1 MEKVGTQAVQ
11 EPRIRAE
18 KPETGGRAVTLDGE
32 TVDSG
37 SATRI
42 WDGQPGAQAVNHP
55 WMSLETQTEGWG
67 SQGRNR
73 EFSSGTGSSG
83 DETRGSDKGTGCSIV
98 EIWESGRET
107 EN

>member
-42 WDGQPGAQAVNHP
+42 GTGSPELRR
-55 WMSLETQTEGWG
+55 MSLETQTEGWG